1 MSGKTRRQ
9 ILLLFELNSLKQFGA
24 ASSKL
29 LFYEKD
35 LTFGETLEKPKKK
48 EKAKF
53 VFGRTKAEYN
63 IFGCCV
69 KLIFS

>member
-35 LTFGETLEKPKKK
+35 LTFGETLEKPKTKK
-48 EKAKF
+48 QTKQSLFLVEEKLS
-53 VFGRTKAEYN
+53 T
-63 IFGCCV
+63 
-69 KLIFS
+69 IFSDVA